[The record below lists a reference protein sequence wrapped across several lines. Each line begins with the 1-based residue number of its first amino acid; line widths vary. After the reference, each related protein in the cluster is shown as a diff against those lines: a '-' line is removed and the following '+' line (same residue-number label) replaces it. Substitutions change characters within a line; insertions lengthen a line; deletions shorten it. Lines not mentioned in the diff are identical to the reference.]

1 MNFLFGSSLD
11 VGIELS
17 DSEKRTNVVVKL
29 EGDKTAKLPLF
40 LGGDGCSGKV
50 HLNLRGKKLNHQG
63 VKIEFIGR
71 IELFFD
77 RGNDYLFISREQQLL
92 PAGVLEKTLSIDFS
106 FCDLEL
112 PHESYNGINVRLR
125 YFLLVTVGQ
134 SVLDI
139 TKEKELWVHTYELAP
154 ESNPPIRMEVGVEN
168 ALHIEFEF
176 NQSKFHLNG
185 IIVGKIYFLLIRLK
199 IKFMELSILKIE
211 TSGAGANTYEDKD
224 TVTKFEIMDGCPSRG
239 ETIPVRLFLNGIDV
253 SPSMKDIHN
262 KFSVKW
268 FINIVLTDEED
279 RRYFKKQ
286 EFTLYRKEPRKK
298 EITAQE

>member
-17 DSEKRTNVVVKL
+17 DSEKRTHVVVKL
-29 EGDKTAKLPLF
+29 ESDKTAKLPLF

-50 HLNLRGKKLNHQG
+50 HLNLKGKKLAHQG

-77 RGNDYLFISREQQLL
+77 RGNDYVFTSREQQLL
-92 PAGVLEKTLSIDFS
+92 QAGVLEKTISLDFN
-106 FCDLEL
+106 FNELDL

-139 TKEKELWVHTYELAP
+139 TKEKELWVHTYDVMP

-176 NQSKFHLNG
+176 NHSKHHLND

-199 IKFMELSILKIE
+199 IKFMELSIIKVE
-211 TSGAGANTYEDKD
+211 TSGTGANTYEDKD
-224 TVTKFEIMDGCPSRG
+224 TVNKFEIMDGCPSRG
-239 ETIPVRLFLNGIDV
+239 ETIPVRLFMNGIDV
-253 SPSMKDIHN
+253 SPSMKEIHN

-268 FINIVLTDEED
+268 FLNIVLTDEED

-286 EFTLYRKEPRKK
+286 EFNLFRKDPLKK
-298 EITAQE
+298 DN